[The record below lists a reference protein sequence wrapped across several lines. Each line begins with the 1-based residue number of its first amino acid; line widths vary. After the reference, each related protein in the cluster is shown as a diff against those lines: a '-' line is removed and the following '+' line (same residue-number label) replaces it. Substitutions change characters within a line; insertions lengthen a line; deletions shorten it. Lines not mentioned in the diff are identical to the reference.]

1 MYQKKGDKKMKFEPK
16 ISGTKVT
23 DFRIHPIFC
32 TQIITL
38 NDCQKLLYRQES
50 MDFIL
55 DTFRFSLCKD
65 GEWRAVIDFDTDYKI
80 AILENYPE
88 YEQEMI
94 DYFGENWLKHYIR
107 FNH

>member
-1 MYQKKGDKKMKFEPK
+1 MKFEPK

-23 DFRIHPIFC
+23 DFEIKNIPLCEIFSLKDVYEKIH
-32 TQIITL
+32 
-38 NDCQKLLYRQES
+38 RQET

-55 DTFRFSLCKD
+55 DTLRFSKTES
-65 GEWRAVIDFDTDYKI
+65 GEWLAWIDFDFMYKI

-88 YEQEMI
+88 YEKELT